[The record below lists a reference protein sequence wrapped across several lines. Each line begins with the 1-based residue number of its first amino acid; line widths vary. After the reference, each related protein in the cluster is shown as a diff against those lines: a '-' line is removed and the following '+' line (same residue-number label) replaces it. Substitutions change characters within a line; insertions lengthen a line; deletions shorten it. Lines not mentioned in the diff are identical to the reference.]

1 MPVNIFKNAT
11 WSHKQRMSQTD
22 NDTAALDS
30 SPSDTDEME
39 NTETLESTPVND
51 GDTLHAELEVANR
64 RAEEMSE
71 AFLRARADFA
81 NYKRRNEEERET
93 LRTVMN
99 TDLLTRLL
107 PVVDNFER
115 ALHASSQTQDYD
127 KLIGGVNAVYRQLQ
141 ELLGREG
148 VAAIEAIGEPF
159 DPNLHNAVLREETT
173 EYPENSVI
181 EELQKG
187 YVLNGK
193 VLRPTLVKVAAGDE

>member
-1 MPVNIFKNAT
+1 VNIFKKVT

-22 NDTAALDS
+22 NDTAELDNT
-30 SPSDTDEME
+30 PSDTHNAGEAELQDADPI
-39 NTETLESTPVND
+39 LDPES
-51 GDTLHAELEVANR
+51 LRAELESANR
-64 RAEEMSE
+64 RADEMSD

-81 NYKRRNEEERET
+81 NYKRRTEEERES

-99 TDLLTRLL
+99 TDLLMRLL
-107 PVVDNFER
+107 PIVDNFER
-115 ALHASSQTQDYD
+115 AIHASSQTQDYE
-127 KLIGGVNAVYRQLQ
+127 KLIGGVNAVYRQIQ
-141 ELLGREG
+141 DLLTREG
-148 VAAIEAIGEPF
+148 VTSIEAVGEPF

-187 YVLNGK
+187 YVINGK

>member
-1 MPVNIFKNAT
+1 
-11 WSHKQRMSQTD
+11 MSQI
-22 NDTAALDS
+22 DTENAALDNT
-30 SPSDTDEME
+30 PSDTQDMGDAEANETMPADDP
-39 NTETLESTPVND
+39 ETLR
-51 GDTLHAELEVANR
+51 AELDSANR

-81 NYKRRNEEERET
+81 NYKRRNEEERES
-93 LRTVMN
+93 LRSVMN

-107 PVVDNFER
+107 PIVDNFER
-115 ALHASSQTQDYD
+115 AIHASSQTQDYE
-127 KLIGGVNAVYRQLQ
+127 KLVGGVNAVYRQIQ
-141 ELLGREG
+141 ELLAREG
-148 VAAIEAIGEPF
+148 VTPIEAEGEPF

-173 EYPENSVI
+173 DYPENSVI